1 MKNLL
6 FLKLLSS
13 DANTSVSK
21 TKKIKSFIF
30 LSFFALVLNSCE
42 NELVETNSTQSFND
56 EVTIKNGRLSF
67 QSKEAFARVYKEYVE
82 ASDEKLIKYF
92 QPLYNKGF
100 YSLRPIASEENEKF
114 LYDHYIKIVR
124 NNPIR
129 KVNKSSEDL
138 FDYLDDIED
147 IVGDDTFSAFLNNDA
162 EILVANEIYKYTDV
176 GLFIS
181 KENKYNILQDVLD
194 TKSISKNL
202 TIETAESAKQAIL
215 AEYPNDGLTAIN
227 GDVSYFK
234 QLYVDSDGSGGSS
247 YNPTPSSPVSTN
259 PSYTAFLNNLSNC
272 NPHRGLFGNL
282 FGGNNIC
289 IDRYENRRRVKT
301 KAFNYNY
308 FLVYH
313 LGVKCVHQYRGW
325 TGFWRV
331 EDTDEIR
338 LVVEAAQFQY
348 DLNALTGNTAVNNQ
362 TKERYYFMNNQKVFY
377 SPNTMTVPNWGTPS
391 TTYFNMDSLPMIFK
405 DDLSFE
411 FFSTGWDWLDGQ
423 IQNGIDS
430 NLKASN
436 LNQYFYDT
444 LYSTITSQLQTAL
457 GSSTTPPANRTF
469 VAKFPEQGKLIFQK
483 SVLTQG
489 FGIGVRK
496 RTFDWGAEFSLNT
509 SKSDNSGWR
518 MSGGA
523 GNVLVRPTNFRVKII
538 GAARRGIGWHGS
550 KFNVGID

>member
-1 MKNLL
+1 M
-6 FLKLLSS
+6 
-13 DANTSVSK
+13 
-21 TKKIKSFIF
+21 KKIKSFIF
-30 LSFFALVLNSCE
+30 LSFLALGLNSCE
-42 NELVETNSTQSFND
+42 NELVETDSTQNFKD

-67 QSKEAFARVYKEYVE
+67 QSKEAFARVYKEYAE

-92 QPLYNKGF
+92 QPLYENGF

-124 NNPIR
+124 NNPMR
-129 KVNKSSEDL
+129 GTANKSGEDI
-138 FDYLDDIED
+138 FDYLDDLED

-162 EILVANEIYKYTDV
+162 EILVADEIYKYTDV

-181 KENKYNILQDVLD
+181 KEEKYNILQDLLD
-194 TKSISKNL
+194 TKSISKDL

-234 QLYVDSDGSGGSS
+234 LLYVDPDGGSGGGSGP
-247 YNPTPSSPVSTN
+247 YNPTPGSPASTD
-259 PSYTAFLNNLSNC
+259 PSYNSFLNNLSNC
-272 NPHRGLFGNL
+272 TPHSGLFGNL
-282 FGGNNIC
+282 FGDNNVC
-289 IDRYENRRRVKT
+289 IDKYENRRRVKT

-331 EDTDEIR
+331 EATDEIR

-348 DLNALTGNTAVNNQ
+348 DLDALLGNNAITNQ
-362 TKERYYFMNNQKVFY
+362 TKERAYFMNNQKAFFTG
-377 SPNTMTVPNWGTPS
+377 PNTITFNNQWGTPII
-391 TTYFNMDSLPMIFK
+391 TYQNLTSLPPIFQ
-405 DDLSFE
+405 DNLSFE
-411 FFSTGWDWLDGQ
+411 FFGSGWDWLDNQ

-430 NLKASN
+430 NLEASN
-436 LNQYFYDT
+436 LNQYFYNT
-444 LYSTITSQLQTAL
+444 LYSTVTSQLQTAF
-457 GSSTTPPANRTF
+457 GSTTSTPANRTF
-469 VAKFPEQGKLIFQK
+469 VAKYPQNGKLIFQK

-496 RTFDWGAEFSLNT
+496 RTFDWGAQFSFNAST
-509 SKSDNSGWR
+509 SGNSGWR

-538 GAARRGIGWHGS
+538 GAARRGGGWHGS
-550 KFNVGID
+550 KFNVGIN

>member
-1 MKNLL
+1 M
-6 FLKLLSS
+6 
-13 DANTSVSK
+13 
-21 TKKIKSFIF
+21 KKIKSFIF
-30 LSFFALVLNSCE
+30 LSFLALGLNSCE
-42 NELVETNSTQSFND
+42 NEIVETNSSQNFKD

-67 QSKEAFARVYKEYVE
+67 QSKEAFARVYKEYAE

-92 QPLYNKGF
+92 QPLYEKGF
-100 YSLRPIASEENEKF
+100 YSLRPIATEENEKF

-124 NNPIR
+124 NNPMR
-129 KVNKSSEDL
+129 GTASKSGEDI
-138 FDYLDDIED
+138 FDYLDDLED

-162 EILVANEIYKYTDV
+162 EILVADEIYKYTDV

-181 KENKYNILQDVLD
+181 KEDKYNILQDLLD
-194 TKSISKNL
+194 TKSISKDL

-215 AEYPNDGLTAIN
+215 AEYPNDGLIAIN

-234 QLYVDSDGSGGSS
+234 LIYVDPDGGSGGGGGSGP
-247 YNPTPSSPVSTN
+247 YNPTPGSPASTD
-259 PSYTAFLNNLSNC
+259 PSYNAFLNNLSNC
-272 NPHRGLFGNL
+272 TPHSGLFGNL
-282 FGGNNIC
+282 FGDNNVC
-289 IDRYENRRRVKT
+289 IDKYENRRRVKT

-313 LGVKCVHQYRGW
+313 LGVKCVHQYKGW

-331 EDTDEIR
+331 EATDEIR

-348 DLNALTGNTAVNNQ
+348 DLNALTGNTAINNQ
-362 TKERYYFMNNQKVFY
+362 TKERYYFMNNQKILY
-377 SPNTMTVPNWGTPS
+377 APNTMTLPNWGAPS
-391 TTYFNMDSLPMIFK
+391 TTYYNLNSLPMIFK

-436 LNQYFYDT
+436 LNQYFYNN

-489 FGIGVRK
+489 FGIGVRE
-496 RTFDWGAEFSLNT
+496 RTFDWGAEFSFNAST
-509 SKSDNSGWR
+509 SGNSGWR

-538 GAARRGIGWHGS
+538 GAARRGGGWHGS
-550 KFNVGID
+550 KFNVGIN